1 MQTLKAY
8 LFVSILI
15 LATIGLKANNDSII
29 NLLMHRIA
37 QQQHNDDAYFYEGI
51 FPSYREYAQNPN
63 RFKKDENIYFTG
75 LIAFSLRNLYPELT
89 KQQQVLADSIFAKM
103 ERIAPKYA
111 NRKGRNTYNYWP
123 TDTLRIFPNSGWIN
137 FLFDKKM
144 AIADDLDDTAI
155 MLLAL
160 NAPDSVVASVH
171 KLMQQYKNK
180 PETPVKNTL
189 NTYKKYGAYSIWFG
203 KRMMV
208 EFDVCVMSNIL
219 YLVKQHNLPFSE
231 TDEAT

>member
-1 MQTLKAY
+1 MQRLKAY
-8 LFVSILI
+8 LFVFVFI
-15 LATIGLKANNDSII
+15 LATFGLKANNDSII
-29 NLLMHRIA
+29 NLLMQRIA
-37 QQQHNDDAYFYEGI
+37 QQQHNYDTYFYPGI
-51 FPSYREYAQNPN
+51 FPSYREYAPKAN

-75 LIAFSLRNLYPELT
+75 LIAFSLRNLYHQLT
-89 KQQQVLADSIFAKM
+89 PAQQVMADSIFRRM

-180 PETPVKNTL
+180 RETPVKHTL
-189 NTYKKYGAYSIWFG
+189 NNYKKYG
-203 KRMMV
+203 
-208 EFDVCVMSNIL
+208 
-219 YLVKQHNLPFSE
+219 
-231 TDEAT
+231 